1 MKLVQHLLTA
11 GIEEDK
17 AYSLSI

>member
-1 MKLVQHLLTA
+1 MKLVPHLLTA